1 MSTATRITGRGW
13 AYIGTALGGAVSVA
27 ANVAHS
33 YVPPANLP
41 ESIDPAAWTPEPGAV
56 LSAVIWPVF
65 LFVAIEILAR
75 YSWPAGRRWLV
86 LRFGGL
92 LPVALVAAVVSYRHL
107 SGLLE
112 HYGEDAL
119 TVAIGPLAVDGLMI
133 MAAGALIATARRAT
147 VPAADDAST
156 AGEPARRRE
165 TSRPAR
171 GASVTAPG
179 DASGLV
185 GSVTAADATPPRGSV
200 TTTDAT
206 PPASSTAGDATP
218 STNTT
223 GTDVDDLLLVGRA
236 VATELEHA
244 GTALTR
250 AALIDGVRARGRR
263 ISTTRASEL
272 LRQLKTAA

>member
-1 MSTATRITGRGW
+1 MSSTASRITGRGW

-33 YVPPANLP
+33 YVPPAAPP
-41 ESIDPAAWTPEPGAV
+41 ENVDPATWTPEPGAV

-75 YSWPAGRRWLV
+75 YSWPAGRHWMV

-107 SGLLE
+107 SGLLA

-147 VPAADDAST
+147 EPAA
-156 AGEPARRRE
+156 
-165 TSRPAR
+165 
-171 GASVTAPG
+171 TAP
-179 DASGLV
+179 AV
-185 GSVTAADATPPRGSV
+185 AAEARTAASLAATEPDA
-200 TTTDAT
+200 AIL
-206 PPASSTAGDATP
+206 PA
-218 STNTT
+218 NTT

-236 VATELEHA
+236 VAAELEHA

-250 AALIDGVRARGRR
+250 AALIEGIRDRGRR